1 MNFKKL
7 LKENLFF
14 IISIIVITLLYY
26 IKLPYYV
33 NAPGGTI
40 NINNRIVYDGKSEY
54 NGSLNMLYVTE
65 YVATIPTYLVSYILP
80 DWDLESID
88 NSRISNESP
97 KEIDFRN
104 KIMLDNSINNAMFVA
119 YKEAGKEINVIS
131 KRTVVI
137 GTMFDNGL
145 KIGDEILEVNGKE
158 VENISTVK
166 EVINESN
173 IGDIIHFKI
182 KRKSKDRDID
192 IKIKEYN
199 HEKVIGV
206 VIVTNYEYETSPV
219 IKMRFRKKESGASGG
234 MMMALSIYCTLSGE
248 DLLKG
253 RNVAGTGTIENDGTI
268 GEISGIKYKIIGAY
282 RKHMDIVLVPS
293 GNYKEA
299 IKVVKKKKYNMK
311 VVKINTLR
319 DAIDYLKK

>member
-1 MNFKKL
+1 MKLKKL

-88 NSRISNESP
+88 NSRISDESP

-104 KIMLDNSINNAMFVA
+104 RIMLDNSIDNAMLVA
-119 YKEAGKEINVIS
+119 YKEAGKEIDVVSRN
-131 KRTVVI
+131 TFVI
-137 GTMFDNGL
+137 GTMFDNEL
-145 KIGDEILEVNGKE
+145 RIGDEILEVNGIE

-166 EVINESN
+166 EVIRKSN
-173 IGDIIHFKI
+173 VGDIIHLKI
-182 KRKSKDRDID
+182 KRKSKIRDID
-192 IKIKEYN
+192 IKIREHN

-206 VIVTNYEYETSPV
+206 VIVTNYEYKASPK
-219 IKMRFRKKESGASGG
+219 IKLKFKKSESGASGG

-248 DLLKG
+248 DLLRG
-253 RNVAGTGTIENDGTI
+253 RNVAGTGTIESDGTI
-268 GEISGIKYKIIGAY
+268 GEISGIKYKIIGAH
-282 RKHMDIVLVPS
+282 RKNMDIVLVPS

-299 IKVVKKKKYNMK
+299 VSVVKKKKYNMK
-311 VVKINTLR
+311 VVKVNTLK